1 MSPSAFTARAQ
12 PWLVRAG
19 TLVWVAAGILVLSAA
34 LRAHRPPE
42 IRQGPGAAAAAQL
55 GKGSAQ
61 ETAVRAYVPDYE
73 LRKGKEI
80 VLVLV
85 GAAFCGAQRE
95 PGFPQA
101 VEDAKLRVRD
111 QAQARGAQFRAVAVS
126 LDWKTDEAL
135 SFLEGFG
142 AFDEVTVG
150 SNWLNEGAQRY
161 IWRDLPGPAA
171 VPQLLVIE
179 REVEIEPQVQVR
191 NERVIKRIAG
201 APPVIEWVRA
211 GAKI

>member
-1 MSPSAFTARAQ
+1 MTGTGFIQRAQ
-12 PWLVRAG
+12 RWLVPAG
-19 TLVWVAAGILVLSAA
+19 TAVWVALGVVLLAA
-34 LRAHRPPE
+34 AVRAHPAERTRPD
-42 IRQGPGAAAAAQL
+42 AARPAA
-55 GKGSAQ
+55 
-61 ETAVRAYVPDYE
+61 ETAVRTYVPDFE
-73 LRKGKEI
+73 FRKGREI

-111 QAQARGAQFRAVAVS
+111 QAAARGAQFRAVAVS

-142 AFDEVTVG
+142 AFDELTVG
-150 SNWLNEGAQRY
+150 SNWLNDGARRY

-171 VPQLLVIE
+171 VPQLLVVE
-179 REVEIEPQVQVR
+179 RDVETEPQVQVR
-191 NERVIKRIAG
+191 NERVIKRISG
-201 APPVIEWVRA
+201 ALPVIAWVKD
-211 GAKI
+211 GARI

>member
-1 MSPSAFTARAQ
+1 MSSSSSAARAQ
-12 PWLVRAG
+12 AWLVGAG
-19 TLVWVAAGILVLSAA
+19 TLVWVTAGVVLLSAA
-34 LRAHRPPE
+34 LRAHPPE
-42 IRQGPGAAAAAQL
+42 PMPPAPAGKAAADLAAL
-55 GKGSAQ
+55 PAADK
-61 ETAVRAYVPDYE
+61 AVRAYVPDAG

-101 VEDAKLRVRD
+101 VEDAKLRVRE
-111 QAQARGAQFRAVAVS
+111 QARSRGAQFRAVAVS

-135 SFLEGFG
+135 AFLEGFG

-150 SNWLNEGAQRY
+150 SNWLNEGARRY

-179 REVEIEPQVQVR
+179 REIEIEPQVQVR
-191 NERVIKRIAG
+191 SERVIKRLAG

>member
-1 MSPSAFTARAQ
+1 VTRPPFIARAQ

-19 TLVWVAAGILVLSAA
+19 TLVWVVAGILVLLAA
-34 LRAHRPPE
+34 VRAHQP
-42 IRQGPGAAAAAQL
+42 QAAQ
-55 GKGSAQ
+55 A
-61 ETAVRAYVPDYE
+61 ETGPAASPRTAGGPAKEAAVRAYVPDYE
-73 LRKGKEI
+73 LRKGREI

-111 QAQARGAQFRAVAVS
+111 QAKARAAQFRAVAVS
-126 LDWKTDEAL
+126 LDWKTDEAM
-135 SFLEGFG
+135 SFLDGFG

-171 VPQLLVIE
+171 VPQVLVIE
-179 REVEIEPQVQVR
+179 REIEIEPRVQVR
-191 NERVIKRIAG
+191 SERVVKRLVG
-201 APPVIEWVRA
+201 APTVIEWVRA
-211 GAKI
+211 GAKF

>member
-1 MSPSAFTARAQ
+1 MTRPPFLVRAQ
-12 PWLVRAG
+12 PWLVRSG

-34 LRAHRPPE
+34 LQAHGPRA
-42 IRQGPGAAAAAQL
+42 IRERFGVAAAAHLA
-55 GKGSAQ
+55 GGPAK

-73 LRKGKEI
+73 LRKGREI

-111 QAQARGAQFRAVAVS
+111 QAKARGAQFRAVAVS
-126 LDWKTDEAL
+126 LDWKTDEAM
-135 SFLEGFG
+135 SFLDGFG

-171 VPQLLVIE
+171 VPQVLVIE
-179 REVEIEPQVQVR
+179 REIEIEPRVQVR
-191 NERVIKRIAG
+191 SERVVKRLVG
-201 APPVIEWVRA
+201 APTVIEWVRA
-211 GAKI
+211 GAKF

>member
-1 MSPSAFTARAQ
+1 MTRPPFIARAQ

-34 LRAHRPPE
+34 VRAHRPRAIQE
-42 IRQGPGAAAAAQL
+42 GPGAAAAQPTGGPA
-55 GKGSAQ
+55 K

-73 LRKGKEI
+73 LRKGSEI

-101 VEDAKLRVRD
+101 VEDAKLRVRE
-111 QAQARGAQFRAVAVS
+111 QAKARGAQFRAVAVS
-126 LDWKTDEAL
+126 LDWKTDEAM

-142 AFDEVTVG
+142 TFDEVTVG

-161 IWRDLPGPAA
+161 IWRDLPGVPA

-179 REVEIEPQVQVR
+179 REIEIEPGVQVR
-191 NERVIKRIAG
+191 SERVIKRIAG
-201 APPVIEWVRA
+201 AQPAMEWVKA
-211 GAKI
+211 GAKL

>member
-1 MSPSAFTARAQ
+1 MTRPLIARAQ

-19 TLVWVAAGILVLSAA
+19 TLVWLTAGILVLSAA
-34 LRAHRPPE
+34 VRAHRPLAIPE
-42 IRQGPGAAAAAQL
+42 GPGSAAAAQPA
-55 GKGSAQ
+55 GGPAKEA
-61 ETAVRAYVPDYE
+61 AVRAYVPEYE
-73 LRKGKEI
+73 LRKGTEI

-101 VEDAKLRVRD
+101 VEDAKLRVRE
-111 QAQARGAQFRAVAVS
+111 QAKARCAQFRAVAVS
-126 LDWKTDEAL
+126 LDWKTDEAM

-142 AFDEVTVG
+142 TFDEVTAG

-161 IWRDLPGPAA
+161 IWRDLPGLPA

-179 REVEIEPQVQVR
+179 REIEIEPGVQVR
-191 NERVIKRIAG
+191 SERVIKRIAG
-201 APPVIEWVRA
+201 AQPAMEWARA